1 MVFIL
6 LFLTGIALVLSL
18 FLTPLVRTMA
28 LKWNL
33 VDVPDARKVHQKPI
47 PRIGGIAVSSAYF
60 GSCLIVAALVAH
72 FRPDLPIG
80 FSTIKAIGPA
90 TLFIFIV
97 GLADDILNLRPWQKF
112 AVQIAASLMVV
123 SAGVHMGDN
132 SLFAGHPVLARVASV
147 VWLLA
152 CTNAVNLIDGLDGLA
167 AGIALLATM
176 TTLIASLMSG
186 NIELT
191 VATAPLAGALVGF
204 LVFNSN
210 PASIFLGDSGSL
222 VLGFL
227 LGCFSLL
234 WSVKSATLLGMTAPL
249 MALSVPLID
258 TSLAILRRFLRGQPI
273 FLPDRSHVHHRL
285 LALGLTHRR
294 AVLFL
299 YSAGLVAGVLALSL
313 LWARS
318 HGEAMV
324 LLTFVCVV
332 LFGID
337 KLRYPELNAAR
348 KILFRGGLRREI
360 SAQLEVQNLREV
372 LTAASTAEDCW
383 AAVQRNSSEL
393 GFEVV
398 RMRIGSRTF
407 GETALT
413 ESSSTI
419 RIAITDH
426 DWVDLAVDSNPGK
439 HPNVLMPFVTTM
451 QKALANKEI
460 RVSEDV
466 SSAPFASVFHEVAT
480 PTIQ

>member
-1 MVFIL
+1 MLFIL
-6 LFLTGIALVLSL
+6 LLLTGSALILSL
-18 FLTPLVRTMA
+18 FLTPLVRLMA

-33 VDVPDARKVHQKPI
+33 VDLPDARKVHKNPI
-47 PRIGGIAVSSAYF
+47 PRIGGIAVSGAYF
-60 GSCLIVAALVAH
+60 GSCLLVAALLAH

-80 FSTIKAIGPA
+80 FSTIRSVGPA

-97 GLADDILNLRPWQKF
+97 GLADDILNLKPWQKF

-123 SAGVHMGDN
+123 SAGVHMGDS
-132 SLFAGHPVLARVASV
+132 SLFVGHPIVARVATV
-147 VWLLA
+147 VWLLV

-167 AGIALLATM
+167 AGIAFLATM

-186 NIELT
+186 NLELT
-191 VATAPLAGALVGF
+191 IATAPLAGALVGF

-258 TSLAILRRFLRGQPI
+258 TSLAILRRFLRRQPI

-294 AVLFL
+294 AVFFL
-299 YSAGLVAGVLALSL
+299 YSAGLVAGVLSLSL

-318 HGEAMV
+318 HGEAIV
-324 LLTFVCVV
+324 LLAFVSVV

-348 KILFRGGLRREI
+348 KILFSGGLRREI
-360 SAQLEVQNLREV
+360 SAQLEVQSLKDV
-372 LTAASTAEDCW
+372 LTAARTAEDCW

-398 RMRIGSRTF
+398 RMRLGSRIF
-407 GETALT
+407 GESTPSAPA
-413 ESSSTI
+413 STI
-419 RIAITDH
+419 RIAIGEQ
-426 DWVDLAVDSNPGK
+426 DWVDLSVDSNPGT
-439 HPNVLMPFVTTM
+439 HPNVLMPFVTTV
-451 QKALANKEI
+451 QRALADKNICVVQEA
-460 RVSEDV
+460 D
-466 SSAPFASVFHEVAT
+466 SASFASVFHEVAT